1 MTRSGRV
8 SSTNRFSS
16 SGPVPK
22 KGSAPVCFASSAIR
36 ERRNRSEVAA
46 TSRKAFQ
53 SHFHK
58 QCYRTLLLRNG
69 SLEAMSGSPSF
80 AGRDIVSIRD
90 FSRKEIDHILDMAEV
105 MEPLVKK
112 GSDMLHGRIMAT
124 LFYEASTRTRLSFE
138 SAITRL
144 GGTALGFAETK
155 GTSVEKGENLAD
167 TVRVTEKYADVLVVR
182 HPLEGAARM
191 AAEFAS
197 IPVINAGSGAEEHP
211 TQALLDLYTIR
222 KELGTIDGLTIG
234 LVGDLRYGRTV
245 HSLAYAL
252 SLYKVKL
259 VLISPDILQMRKEVA
274 EEVSKKIEVT
284 ETPSLRDHLREL
296 DVIYMTRVQKERFAD
311 LQEYEKV
318 KGSYRLVAEDLD
330 KTKKNS
336 IVMHPLPRVDEVDP
350 SVDSTPHA
358 KYFQQVGNGV
368 VLRMGLLGLV
378 LGAL

>member
-1 MTRSGRV
+1 M
-8 SSTNRFSS
+8 
-16 SGPVPK
+16 
-22 KGSAPVCFASSAIR
+22 
-36 ERRNRSEVAA
+36 
-46 TSRKAFQ
+46 
-53 SHFHK
+53 
-58 QCYRTLLLRNG
+58 
-69 SLEAMSGSPSF
+69 
-80 AGRDIVSIRD
+80 
-90 FSRKEIDHILDMAEV
+90 
-105 MEPLVKK
+105 
-112 GSDMLHGRIMAT
+112 
-124 LFYEASTRTRLSFE
+124 
-138 SAITRL
+138 
-144 GGTALGFAETK
+144 
-155 GTSVEKGENLAD
+155 
-167 TVRVTEKYADVLVVR
+167 
-182 HPLEGAARM
+182 
-191 AAEFAS
+191 
-197 IPVINAGSGAEEHP
+197 
-211 TQALLDLYTIR
+211 DLYTIR
-222 KELGTIDGLTIG
+222 KELGTIDGLSIG

-259 VLISPDILQMRKEVA
+259 VLISPDILQMRREVA

-284 ETPSLRDHLREL
+284 ETLSLKDHLREL